1 MAKRKLEE
9 RAIETEE
16 EITSYLDLLPLEVKA
31 RTAHCLEW
39 ATDRMLT
46 EAYLAIEK
54 NRGRLED
61 ARKHFF
67 ELKTLARDLAG
78 VTGRLPARTRTH
90 NESNLY
96 CHLADARKEFEVCI
110 EEARVTSLEIEQRW
124 EEAQREYS
132 RLWNIL
138 CPHTQF
144 YGPAVETFLCIVF
157 NIDRELLYGS
167 VGY

>member
-1 MAKRKLEE
+1 MAKRKFEDC
-9 RAIETEE
+9 AIETEE

-39 ATDRMLT
+39 ATDRMLS
-46 EAYLAIEK
+46 EADLAIQK
-54 NRGRLED
+54 NRGKMED

-67 ELKTLARDLAG
+67 ELKSLARDLAG

-124 EEAQREYS
+124 EESRRECALVGHS
-132 RLWNIL
+132 LSTSTHSIL
-138 CPHTQF
+138 RTRCGDVSMHCF
-144 YGPAVETFLCIVF
+144 
-157 NIDRELLYGS
+157 
-167 VGY
+167 